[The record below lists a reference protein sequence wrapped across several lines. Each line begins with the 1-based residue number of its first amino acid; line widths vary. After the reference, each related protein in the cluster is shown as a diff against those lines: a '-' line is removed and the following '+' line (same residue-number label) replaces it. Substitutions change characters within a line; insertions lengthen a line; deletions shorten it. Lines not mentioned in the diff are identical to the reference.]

1 MHQKNGRYYLRGWG
15 MRGEKQPGPCPPKN
29 RNTCL
34 ISLRLAGKV
43 IYRR

>member
-1 MHQKNGRYYLRGWG
+1 
-15 MRGEKQPGPCPPKN
+15 MRGGKQPSPCPPKN
-29 RNTCL
+29 KNTCL